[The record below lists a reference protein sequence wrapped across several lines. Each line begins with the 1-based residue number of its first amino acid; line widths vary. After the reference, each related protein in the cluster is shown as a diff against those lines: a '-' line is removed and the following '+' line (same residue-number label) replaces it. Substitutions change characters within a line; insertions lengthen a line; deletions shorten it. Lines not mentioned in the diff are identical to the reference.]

1 MYVAGRKLALHRL
14 WTYLK
19 SSKTES
25 DLVRGR
31 NSVSILGFAPNV
43 WDLLEP
49 SLCQLTKSSKIQDMI
64 DGFTTS
70 HRVAYRINVSNPVP
84 LIDQQNSQIT
94 RASPLNY

>member
-14 WTYLK
+14 RTYLK

-31 NSVSILGFAPNV
+31 NSVSILGFAPKV

-49 SLCQLTKSSKIQDMI
+49 SLCQLIKSSKIQDTIM
-64 DGFTTS
+64 
-70 HRVAYRINVSNPVP
+70 NLP
-84 LIDQQNSQIT
+84 QIIG
-94 RASPLNY
+94 